1 MKPFEK
7 QAVTADN
14 ALWENCNA
22 RLEPIDRRQNEIRS
36 NFWRDYNRILHSKAY
51 RRLKHKTQVFHATQ
65 NDHVC
70 TRIEHVQ
77 HVCSVSYS
85 IAQQLG
91 LNTELALAIGIG
103 HDIGH
108 APFGHD
114 GEKILNQ
121 LAEQHYQGHFWHEG
135 NGLFFADKIEML
147 QNENG
152 TNTRLNLTYAVRD
165 GIISHCGEVDQN
177 SLYPR
182 NEYIDLYSI
191 TRPNQYPPYTWEAC
205 IVKIADKISYL
216 GRDLEDA
223 QRLKILGKIQLEEL
237 NDIRRRYYSHL
248 LPSASNTALIHNFA
262 IDLCQNS
269 TPQKGICFS
278 EECFQTI
285 NAIKEF
291 NYRHIYSHPRLAYY
305 RQYAGMIITS
315 VFHLLNHLYKNGTP
329 EQGIRE
335 NEACFPKLI
344 RSFHKW
350 LDDYTD
356 YNANNNNIIYSV
368 LDNQSE
374 YQKSIIGFI
383 SSMSDY
389 FAIEIHHELIS
400 FE

>member
-1 MKPFEK
+1 MKKFEQ
-7 QAVTADN
+7 QAITETN
-14 ALWENCNA
+14 ELWEPCNQ
-22 RLEPIDRRQNEIRS
+22 RLEPIEQRQNEIRS

-85 IAQQLG
+85 ITQQLG

-121 LAEQHYQGHFWHEG
+121 LAEQYFQGNFWHEG

-152 TNTRLNLTYAVRD
+152 SNTHLNLTYAVRD

-177 SLYPR
+177 GIRPR
-182 NEYIDLYSI
+182 NEYINLYDIS
-191 TRPNQYPPYTWEAC
+191 RPNQYQPFTWEAC

-237 NDIRRRYYSHL
+237 NDIRSRYYSHL

-269 TPQKGICFS
+269 TPQEGICFS
-278 EECFQTI
+278 EACFQTI
-285 NAIKEF
+285 NAIKKF
-291 NYRHIYSHPRLAYY
+291 NYQHIYSHPRLGYY
-305 RQYAGMIITS
+305 RQYAQMIITS
-315 VFHLLNHLYKNGTP
+315 IFHMLNNLYHNGTP
-329 EQGIRE
+329 EQGLKE

-344 RSFHKW
+344 RSFSKW
-350 LDDYTD
+350 LDDYTE
-356 YNANNNNIIYSV
+356 YNADNENVIYSV
-368 LDNQSE
+368 LDNQSN